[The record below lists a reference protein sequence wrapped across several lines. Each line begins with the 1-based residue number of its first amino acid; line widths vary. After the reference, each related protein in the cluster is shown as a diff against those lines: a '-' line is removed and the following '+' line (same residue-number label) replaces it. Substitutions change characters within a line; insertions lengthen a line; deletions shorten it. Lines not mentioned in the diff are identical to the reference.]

1 MRLSLFSKNEDIEKS
16 APILGAKILAVFE
29 KNKSERVSIFE
40 IIKILKKEKRIG
52 VRAIYYAI
60 IFLYSVDL
68 IEFDEPYLVIK
79 NDENQ

>member
-16 APILGAKILAVFE
+16 APILGARILAIFE
-29 KNKSERVSIFE
+29 KNKIERISIFE
-40 IIKILKKEKRIG
+40 IIKILKKEKKIG

-60 IFLYSVDL
+60 IFLYSIDL

>member
-16 APILGAKILAVFE
+16 APILGARILAIFE
-29 KNKSERVSIFE
+29 KNKIERISIFE
-40 IIKILKKEKRIG
+40 IIKILKKEKKIG